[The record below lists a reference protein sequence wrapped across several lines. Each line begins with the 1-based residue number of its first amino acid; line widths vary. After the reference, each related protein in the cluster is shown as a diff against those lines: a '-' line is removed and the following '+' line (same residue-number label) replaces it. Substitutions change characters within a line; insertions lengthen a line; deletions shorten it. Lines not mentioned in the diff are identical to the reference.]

1 MKRILITGAAG
12 GVATLLRQRIGHA
25 AEAIRLSDVAD
36 VGELRAN
43 EEFMACDLGDEAGVS
58 RIVAGCDGIV
68 HLGGVAKENTFANIM
83 NANLLGVYNL
93 YEAARANGLPR
104 IVFASTNHTIGYYR
118 QDQRLHADMPT
129 QPDGLYGVSK
139 CFGEQMARMYFHK
152 FGQETAVVRIGS
164 LYESPSTHRM
174 LASWFSPDDF
184 ASLVTT
190 AFSVPRLGC
199 PIVWGASDNDES
211 WWDNSA
217 AQHLGWVPAD
227 SSRRFRDE
235 IRRTVPRPPA
245 DAPESVYQGGTF
257 TQDPIW
263 KDEGPDA

>member
-12 GVATLLRQRIGHA
+12 GVATLLRSRIAHLA
-25 AEAIRLSDVAD
+25 DAIRLTDVFEVA
-36 VGELRAN
+36 GLGAN
-43 EEFMACDLGDEAGVS
+43 EEFMACDLGDEVGMA

-104 IVFASTNHTIGYYR
+104 IVFASTNHTIGFYG
-118 QDQRLHADMPT
+118 QDERLHADVPT
-129 QPDGLYGVSK
+129 RPDGLYGVSK

-152 FGQETAVVRIGS
+152 FGQQTAIVRIGS
-164 LYESPSTHRM
+164 LYEAPSTHRM

-184 ASLVTT
+184 ASLIET

-199 PIVWGASDNDES
+199 PVVWGASDNDEG

-217 AQHLGWVPAD
+217 AGYLGWVPIE
-227 SSRRFRDE
+227 SSRRFRED
-235 IRRTVPRPPA
+235 IRKTVPRPPA
-245 DAPESVYQGGTF
+245 DAAESVYQGGTF

-263 KDEGPDA
+263 KDEEPQA